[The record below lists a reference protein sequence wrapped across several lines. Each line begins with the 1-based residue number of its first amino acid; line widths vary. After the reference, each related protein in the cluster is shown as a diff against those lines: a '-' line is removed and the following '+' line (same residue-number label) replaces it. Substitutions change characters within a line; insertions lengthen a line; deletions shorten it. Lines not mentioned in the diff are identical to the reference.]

1 MIGYITL
8 GTNDILASVAFYDGL
23 FDIIGAT
30 KEHDYD
36 RFVGWNIGDTKQMF
50 AVVKPFDNNE
60 ATHGNGTMIA
70 LKVGNEDTVKRVH
83 AKVLEQGG
91 ICEGAP
97 GVRQGNYF
105 CGYCRDLDGNKLNFY
120 CHIDS

>member
-1 MIGYITL
+1 MIGYVTL
-8 GTNDILASVAFYDGL
+8 GTNDILKSVAFYEKL
-23 FDIIGAT
+23 FEIVGAT

-36 RFVGWNIGDTKQMF
+36 RFVGWNIGDSQQMF
-50 AVVKPFDNNE
+50 AVVKPFDGND
-60 ATHGNGTMIA
+60 ATSGNGTMIA
-70 LKVGNEDTVKRVH
+70 FKVDNEEVVKLVH

-97 GVRQGNYF
+97 DIRQGSYY

-120 CHIDS
+120 CHV